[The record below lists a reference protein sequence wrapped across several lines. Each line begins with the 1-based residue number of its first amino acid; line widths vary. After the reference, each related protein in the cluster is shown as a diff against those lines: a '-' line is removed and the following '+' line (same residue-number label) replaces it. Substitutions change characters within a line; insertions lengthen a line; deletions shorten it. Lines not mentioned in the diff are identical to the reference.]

1 MKITNINNNYDK
13 GPLKQKDTSEKPSAE
28 PADSVHINGEISV
41 KELLESDALKNLITN
56 MAGKLKPGDKYVISS
71 GGTEILSAE
80 NKAPTIG
87 QKIKEGGDAI
97 GKVLAKTIKA
107 PVVEFSHIIQEDKSS
122 AFKLAVAFAKEQP
135 ILSAPPTLAPMVDN
149 ILHPVIR
156 SVGTVID
163 GVKVYRT
170 FTNRNSEVADKV
182 IDTVHL
188 ATDLIGMTGIVMGW
202 VSGGTLA
209 TVLNAV
215 GYAGDFAA
223 LGYHGMRYFEK
234 KGDAET
240 TAEPDGGTTA
250 GTTASKPPQEKP
262 PEVTG
267 PAAGKP

>member
-1 MKITNINNNYDK
+1 M
-13 GPLKQKDTSEKPSAE
+13 S
-28 PADSVHINGEISV
+28 
-41 KELLESDALKNLITN
+41 
-56 MAGKLKPGDKYVISS
+56 GKLKPGDKYVISS
-71 GGTEILSAE
+71 GGTELLSAE

-107 PVVEFSHIIQEDKSS
+107 PVVEFSNVIKEDKSS
-122 AFKLAVAFAKEQP
+122 AFKLAVALAKEQP
-135 ILSAPPTLAPMVDN
+135 ILAAPPALAPVVDN

-170 FTNRNSEVADKV
+170 YKNKNAEVSDKV
-182 IDTVHL
+182 IDTIHL
-188 ATDLIGMTGIVMGW
+188 ATDLVGLSGIVLGW

-234 KGDAET
+234 KGDP
-240 TAEPDGGTTA
+240 EPGATSQGT
-250 GTTASKPPQEKP
+250 GTGTGTSTDPPQPKPPTT
-262 PEVTG
+262 V
-267 PAAGKP
+267 